1 MTGSMDPLTQTLLGA
16 VAGQALCGRRL
27 GPAAA
32 LLGAV
37 GGAIPDIDVFFPGGE
52 AALPVAYH
60 RHFTHSL
67 LFVPAGGAA
76 AALPFLLLG
85 RWRRQWK
92 LLITAAVVGCATH
105 GLLDTFTSY
114 GTHLLWPFSSR
125 RLSWDLIS
133 IIDPVFTLVL
143 AVGLVW
149 SLFLTKAARP
159 AQIALLVVLGY
170 LGAGFIQHERAAAGQ
185 ASLARR
191 RGHLI
196 ERARVM
202 PTLSNLLVWRS
213 IYEAKGVLYA
223 DAIRVPTFGVPALRP
238 GSSLPV
244 VGLADLGPQAA
255 GNRRIR
261 RVFAG
266 FWDFADGYVARL
278 PGQERIIADMR
289 YSLTPEGFDAL
300 WGVRITTDGP
310 VPAVEWVYLATD
322 RRGALAE
329 LWRDVRDPS
338 RFRPLDNE

>member
-1 MTGSMDPLTQTLLGA
+1 MAGYMDPLTERHLGA
-16 VAGQALCGRRL
+16 VAAQALCGRRL
-27 GPAAA
+27 GTAAA
-32 LLGAV
+32 LLGAA
-37 GGAIPDIDVFFPGGE
+37 GGAMPDIDVFFPTVE

-67 LFVPAGGAA
+67 LFVPVGGAA

-85 RWRRQWK
+85 RWRRHWK
-92 LLITAAVVGCATH
+92 LLITAAVAGCATH

-114 GTHLLWPFSSR
+114 GTHLLWPVSCQ
-125 RLSWDLIS
+125 RLSCDMIR
-133 IIDPVFTLVL
+133 IIDPVFTLIL
-143 AVGLVW
+143 AVGLVL
-149 SLFLTKAARP
+149 SLLLRKTART
-159 AQIALLVVLGY
+159 ARIALLVSLGY
-170 LGAGFIQHERAAAGQ
+170 LGAGFVQHERAAAGQ
-185 ASLARR
+185 AGLARR
-191 RGHLI
+191 RGHHI

-213 IYEAKGVLYA
+213 IYEARGVLYA
-223 DAIRVPTFGVPALRP
+223 DAIRVPTFGAPALRP

-244 VGLADLGPQAA
+244 VRLADLGPRAA
-255 GNRRIR
+255 GNSRIR
-261 RVFAG
+261 HVFAG
-266 FWDFADGYVARL
+266 FWGFADGYVARL

-322 RRGALAE
+322 RRGALRE

-338 RFRPLDNE
+338 RFRPLDSD

>member
-1 MTGSMDPLTQTLLGA
+1 M
-16 VAGQALCGRRL
+16 
-27 GPAAA
+27 
-32 LLGAV
+32 
-37 GGAIPDIDVFFPGGE
+37 
-52 AALPVAYH
+52 
-60 RHFTHSL
+60 
-67 LFVPAGGAA
+67 
-76 AALPFLLLG
+76 
-85 RWRRQWK
+85 
-92 LLITAAVVGCATH
+92 
-105 GLLDTFTSY
+105 TSY
-114 GTHLLWPFSSR
+114 GTHLLWPFSNR

-149 SLFLTKAARP
+149 SLLLTRTKTARP
-159 AQIALLVVLGY
+159 AQIVLLVGLGY
-170 LGAGFIQHERAAAGQ
+170 LGAGFVQHQRAAAGQ
-185 ASLARR
+185 AGLARH

-223 DAIRVPTFGVPALRP
+223 DAIRVPTFGVPAVRP

-244 VGLADLGPQAA
+244 VELADLGPQAA
-255 GNRRIR
+255 GNSRIR
-261 RVFAG
+261 RVFDG
-266 FWDFADGYVARL
+266 FRDFADGYVARL

-322 RRGALAE
+322 RRGALRE

-338 RFRPLDNE
+338 RFRPLDSD

>member
-1 MTGSMDPLTQTLLGA
+1 MDPLTQTLLGA

-32 LLGAV
+32 LLGAA
-37 GGAIPDIDVFFPGGE
+37 GGAIPDIDVFFHGAE

-67 LFVPAGGAA
+67 LFIPAGGAA

-92 LLITAAVVGCATH
+92 LLITAAAVGCATH
-105 GLLDTFTSY
+105 GLLDTMTSY

-149 SLFLTKAARP
+149 SLLLTKAARP
-159 AQIALLVVLGY
+159 AQVALLVGLGY
-170 LGAGFIQHERAAAGQ
+170 LGAGFVQHERAAAGQ

-196 ERARVM
+196 ERQRVM

-213 IYEAKGVLYA
+213 IYQAKGVLYA
-223 DAIRVPTFGVPALRP
+223 DAIRVPTFGVPALRR

-278 PGQERIIADMR
+278 PGQDHIIADMR

-300 WGVRITTDGP
+300 WGVQITTDGP
-310 VPAVEWVYLATD
+310 VPTVEWVYLATD
-322 RRGALAE
+322 RRRALTE

-338 RFRPLDNE
+338 RFRPLGNE